1 MKVQSIMTTNV
12 TSCNPNTNLA
22 AAAGLLW
29 EQDCGALPVV
39 DGEGKVV
46 GMLTD
51 RDICMA
57 VATKGRLAS
66 EIPVREAIT
75 GAVHS
80 CHPNDDIK
88 SSIKTMQS
96 EKVLRLP
103 VINEDGRL
111 QGIISMN
118 DIMIQTESGKS
129 GLSCE
134 EVLSAR
140 NVIGEHRFQRK
151 GAEERPSQRSA
162 RA

>member
-1 MKVQSIMTTNV
+1 MKVQNIMTTNV
-12 TSCNPNTNLA
+12 ASCSPDTNLA

-29 EQDCGALPVV
+29 DHDCGSMPVV

-46 GMLTD
+46 GMVTD
-51 RDICMA
+51 RDLCMA
-57 VATKGRLAS
+57 LATKSRLAS

-75 GAVHS
+75 GAVHA
-80 CHPNDDIK
+80 CHPNDDVK
-88 SSIKTMQS
+88 SAIKTMQS

-103 VINEDGRL
+103 VVDVYGRL

-151 GAEERPSQRSA
+151 GAEDR
-162 RA
+162 

>member
-1 MKVQSIMTTNV
+1 MKVQNIMTTNV
-12 TSCNPNTNLA
+12 ASCSPDTNLA

-29 EQDCGALPVV
+29 DHDCGSMPVV

-46 GMLTD
+46 GMVTD
-51 RDICMA
+51 RDLCMA
-57 VATKGRLAS
+57 LATKSRPAS

-75 GAVHS
+75 GAVHA
-80 CHPNDDIK
+80 CHPNDDVK
-88 SSIKTMQS
+88 SAIKTMQS

-103 VINEDGRL
+103 VVDVDGRL

-151 GAEERPSQRSA
+151 GAEDRPSQRRA